1 MIDTFGALYET
12 STETKFE
19 AFKQNLKQED
29 NLSFKINEEVKF
41 TFDLLNVTEVY
52 NALVQS

>member
-12 STETKFE
+12 TNETKFG

-52 NALVQS
+52 NALV

>member
-1 MIDTFGALYET
+1 MIDSFGALYET
-12 STETKFE
+12 TTEEKFE

-29 NLSFKINEEVKF
+29 NLSLKINEEVKF

-52 NALVQS
+52 NALV